1 VFIPGIQNKLAHLL
15 MPRPLPLISTVRW
28 RVWTEPASPRRGHDK
43 RAVAPLFYRAAADAT
58 NLAQRS
64 ATARGLVW
72 LARAGGGHF
81 FWLDRGD

>member
-1 VFIPGIQNKLAHLL
+1 MANAPWPRFFIA
-15 MPRPLPLISTVRW
+15 
-28 RVWTEPASPRRGHDK
+28 RR
-43 RAVAPLFYRAAADAT
+43 DAT